1 MDRTQEEL
9 HRYRHLYEELPAVC
23 LVLDQE
29 LRIREINR
37 FGCNQLGYLQG
48 ELLGK
53 TLLSLCLAEDRDF
66 LEQKLRDCLSEP
78 GGTWR
83 WECLR
88 LRKDGSKFWVRDTV
102 RVVDGDG
109 DGDGDGDRHVLIS
122 SEDITETRYLIN
134 ELEQQ
139 SAVDSLTGLLTRR
152 KFDRHLEELLL
163 SLQSESDTHGLFY
176 IDLDQ
181 FKVVNDSCGHLCGD
195 ELLRQV
201 GQLLRRQIRS
211 KDILS
216 RIGGDEFGLILVS
229 CSQNEALQV
238 GRKILR
244 AFSQFHFSWDEL
256 MFTIG
261 ASIGGVIIDGPY
273 YNSETLMKQADTACY
288 IAKEKGR
295 NRIQMYDSKDMAVEM
310 RGGLQRWVNQL
321 HSALDTGRFALCRQQ
336 IMPLSSAAQSTCRHY
351 EILLRLRENGGQ
363 LILPGAFIPAA
374 EYYNLSPRIDRW
386 VTREIVA
393 LHARSVHKHPV
404 IYFINLSGL
413 TLGDDGFIQEISS
426 LLKDVI
432 SYKFRICF
440 EITET
445 AAIRNLTAAINFMDK
460 FRDLGC
466 EFALDDFGSGFSS
479 FGYLKTLPVDFI
491 KIDGSFVTNIIEE
504 PLDLA
509 VVRAINE
516 VAGVF
521 GKRTIAECVES
532 GEVQNVL
539 KGLGIDYVQG
549 YHIGRPTLF
558 MEPDQ

>member
-1 MDRTQEEL
+1 MDRPHEEIQ
-9 HRYRHLYEELPAVC
+9 RYRHLYEELPAVC
-23 LVLDQE
+23 MILDHD
-29 LRIREINR
+29 LIIREINR
-37 FGCNQLGYLQG
+37 FGCKQLGYQHD

-53 TLLSLCLAEDRDF
+53 SLTSLCLPEDRDF
-66 LEQKLRDCLSEP
+66 LDQKLHDCLSEL
-78 GGTWR
+78 GESWR
-83 WECLR
+83 WECIR
-88 LRKDGSKFWVRDTV
+88 LRKDGSNFWVRDTV
-102 RVVDGDG
+102 RVVDS
-109 DGDGDGDRHVLIS
+109 DGDRYVLIS

-139 SAVDSLTGLLTRR
+139 SNVDSLTGLLTRR

-163 SLQSESDTHGLFY
+163 SMQSERDTHVLYY

-201 GQLLRRQIRS
+201 GHLLRMQIRS

-216 RIGGDEFGLILVS
+216 RLGGDEFGLILVS
-229 CSQNEALQV
+229 CSQNEALQI
-238 GRKILR
+238 GEKILH
-244 AFSQFHFSWDEL
+244 AFSQFHFSWDDL
-256 MFTIG
+256 FFTLG

-273 YNSETLMKQADTACY
+273 CNSESLMKQADTACY

-295 NRIQMYDSKDMAVEM
+295 NRIQMYDCNDMAIEM

-321 HSALDTGRFALCRQQ
+321 HNALETGRFALYQQQ
-336 IMPLSSAAQSTCRHY
+336 IIPLSSSAQSTCQHY
-351 EILLRLRENGGQ
+351 EILLRLLDNKDQ
-363 LILPGAFIPAA
+363 MILPGAFIPAA

-386 VTREIVA
+386 VTREVVSRHVQSA
-393 LHARSVHKHPV
+393 HKHPV

-426 LLKDVI
+426 LLEGVI
-432 SYKFRICF
+432 SYKLRFCF

-445 AAIRNLTAAINFMDK
+445 AAIRNLTAASSFMEK
-460 FRDLGC
+460 FRNLGC

-479 FGYLKTLPVDFI
+479 FGYLKTLPVDYI

-549 YHIGRPTLF
+549 YHIGRPTRFL
-558 MEPDQ
+558 ESV

>member
-9 HRYRHLYEELPAVC
+9 HRYRHFYEELPAVC

-29 LRIREINR
+29 LVIREINH
-37 FGCNQLGYLQG
+37 FGCKQLGFRHA
-48 ELLGK
+48 ELVGK
-53 TLLSLCLAEDRDF
+53 ALPSLSLPEDRDF
-66 LEQKLRDCLSEP
+66 LEQKLRDCLCCSS
-78 GGTWR
+78 GTWR

-102 RVVDGDG
+102 RVVDGDEG
-109 DGDGDGDRHVLIS
+109 RRVLIS

-139 SAVDSLTGLLTRR
+139 SAVDSLTGLLSRR
-152 KFDRHLEELLL
+152 KFDRHLQELLL
-163 SLQSESDTHGLFY
+163 SLQSDIDTHVLFY
-176 IDLDQ
+176 IDLDR
-181 FKVVNDSCGHLCGD
+181 FKVVNDTCGHLCGD

-201 GQLLRRQIRS
+201 GQLLRKQIRS

-229 CSQNEALQV
+229 CSHNEALQI
-238 GRKILR
+238 GEKILN
-244 AFSQFHFSWDEL
+244 ALSQFHFSWDEL
-256 MFTIG
+256 TFTLG
-261 ASIGGVIIDGPY
+261 ASIGGVIIDAPHF
-273 YNSETLMKQADTACY
+273 NAETLMKQADTACY
-288 IAKEKGR
+288 VAKERGR
-295 NRIQMYDSKDMAVEM
+295 NRIQIYDMNDKAVGA
-310 RGGLQRWVNQL
+310 RGGLQRWANQL
-321 HSALDTGRFALCRQQ
+321 HNALETGRFSLCQQ
-336 IMPLSSAAQSTCRHY
+336 SIMPLSSAAESACRHY
-351 EILLRLRENGGQ
+351 EILLRLRDDKGKM
-363 LILPGAFIPAA
+363 ILPGAFIPAA
-374 EYYNLSPRIDRW
+374 EYYNLSARIDRW
-386 VTREIVA
+386 VAREVVTRH
-393 LHARSVHKHPV
+393 LQSTLDHPV

-426 LLKDVI
+426 LLENVI
-432 SYKFRICF
+432 CYKLRICF

-445 AAIRNLTAAINFMDK
+445 AAIRNLTSAINFMER

-491 KIDGSFVTNIIEE
+491 KIDRSFVTNIIEE

-539 KGLGIDYVQG
+539 KGLGIDYAQG
-549 YHIGRPTLF
+549 FHIGLPTLF
-558 MEPDQ
+558 MESE

>member
-1 MDRTQEEL
+1 MHLKQEEL
-9 HRYRHLYEELPAVC
+9 NRYRHLYEELPAVC
-23 LVLDQE
+23 LILDQD
-29 LRIREINR
+29 LVIRDINR
-37 FGCNQLGYLQG
+37 YGCEQLGYQQG
-48 ELLGK
+48 ELHGK
-53 TLLSLCLAEDRDF
+53 TLSSLSLPEDRDF
-66 LEQKLRDCLSEP
+66 LEQKLHDCLSRS

-88 LRKDGSKFWVRDTV
+88 KRKDGCRFWVRDTV
-102 RVVDGDG
+102 RVVDSDWG
-109 DGDGDGDRHVLIS
+109 RHILIS

-152 KFDRHLEELLL
+152 KFDRYLEEILL
-163 SLQSESDTHGLFY
+163 SLQSERDTHGLFY

-181 FKVVNDSCGHLCGD
+181 FKLVNDTCGHLCGD

-201 GQLLRRQIRS
+201 GQLLRKQIRS

-216 RIGGDEFGLILVS
+216 RLGGDEFGLILVS
-229 CSQNEALQV
+229 CSQNEALQI
-238 GRKILR
+238 GEKILH
-244 AFSQFHFSWDEL
+244 AFSQFHFSWEDQI
-256 MFTIG
+256 FTLG

-295 NRIQMYDSKDMAVEM
+295 NRIQMYDSNDISVEV

-321 HSALDTGRFALCRQQ
+321 NNAFETGRFTLYQQQ
-336 IMPLSSAAQSTCRHY
+336 IRPLSPAAESTCRHC
-351 EILLRLRENGGQ
+351 EILLRLRDDGGQ
-363 LILPGAFIPAA
+363 MILPGAFIPAA

-386 VTREIVA
+386 VTREVVA
-393 LHARSVHKHPV
+393 LHARSDHKHPV

-413 TLGDDGFIQEISS
+413 TLGDDTFIQEISS
-426 LLKDVI
+426 LLEDVI

-445 AAIRNLTAAINFMDK
+445 AAIRNLTAAISFMDK

-504 PLDLA
+504 PADLA

-532 GEVQNVL
+532 GAVQNVL

-549 YHIGRPTLF
+549 YHIGRPKRLT
-558 MEPDQ
+558 ESVG